1 MSILNAVKI
10 GVVALLAYKVATG
23 SYKLGKFCGRV
34 GGAVEILLANGYTQ
48 EQINVM
54 GPEEMEDAINNLG
67 AVA

>member
-1 MSILNAVKI
+1 M
-10 GVVALLAYKVATG
+10 VVVAYKVAKG
-23 SYKLGKFCGRV
+23 SYTFGKFCGRV